1 MRIFRLFVF
10 SVFISFALQAQ
21 VVKYSNEFLAIGVG
35 ARALG
40 MSGAAISSTRDVNAA
55 YWNSAGILGIKS
67 NVQLGLMH
75 AEYFAGIAKY
85 DYGAIGVKIDSNSA
99 ASISIIRFGVDNIPN
114 TIQLIDPNGNIDYD
128 KISKFSA
135 TDFATLITYA
145 RKIRKVPGL
154 DIGANVKIIRRKIGD
169 FAGAWGFGAD
179 IAANYFYKN
188 WNIAAVG
195 RDITGTFNAWS
206 YNLSDDMKATF
217 AATGNE
223 IPSNSVEVTVPRLAI
238 GVSRK
243 FEVWKNRISILP
255 ELNLVNTFDGKR
267 NVLIKSKAVSV
278 DPSFGLEI
286 SYSNFVFLR
295 GGIGNIQKTTDVKG
309 KSITIFQP
317 NVGVGIQYKIFA
329 IDYAFTDI
337 GDQSVALYSHV
348 FSLRIDINK
357 LLKNNSS
364 SNTNTSSPSTVNP

>member
-1 MRIFRLFVF
+1 MRIIRTLFFLCLTVN
-10 SVFISFALQAQ
+10 SFYAQ

-35 ARALG
+35 ARAMG

-55 YWNSAGILGIKS
+55 YWNPAGILGIRS

-85 DYGAIGVKIDSNSA
+85 DYGALGIKIDSNSA
-99 ASISIIRFGVDNIPN
+99 AALSIIRFGVDNIPN
-114 TIQLIDPNGNIDYD
+114 TIQLIDPNGNVDYD

-135 TDFATLITYA
+135 TDFAALISYA

-179 IAANYFYKN
+179 FAANYSFKD

-217 AATGNE
+217 AATGND
-223 IPSNSVEVTVPRLAI
+223 IPENSVEVTVPRLAI
-238 GVSRK
+238 GASRK
-243 FEVWKNRISILP
+243 FLFWKNRISVLP

-267 NVLIKSKAVSV
+267 NVLIKSKAISI
-278 DPSFGLEI
+278 DPSFGIELG
-286 SYSNFVFLR
+286 YSGFVFLR
-295 GGIGNIQKTTDVKG
+295 GGIGSIQKTTDVKG

-357 LLKNNSS
+357 LIKNNSTTTTTPVNS
-364 SNTNTSSPSTVNP
+364 SVNP